1 MGLSIGACLIVI
13 LIITASIQATL
24 LVAFCVL
31 LVDMFLAA
39 LIFYWGLT
47 FNPLVVINIVIA
59 IGLSVDYSAHI
70 SHSYLITEVPD
81 TKMYN
86 TKEKKRVYKAQQA
99 LSKMG
104 SSVFHGGFS
113 TFLAIVTLAPSK
125 TYIFVVFFRLWFGII
140 LFGMANGFMLLPV
153 ILSFIG

>member
-13 LIITASIQATL
+13 LIITASVQATL

-39 LIFYWGLT
+39 LIYYWGLT

-70 SHSYLITEVPD
+70 SHSYLITEVP
-81 TKMYN
+81 
-86 TKEKKRVYKAQQA
+86 
-99 LSKMG
+99 
-104 SSVFHGGFS
+104 
-113 TFLAIVTLAPSK
+113 
-125 TYIFVVFFRLWFGII
+125 
-140 LFGMANGFMLLPV
+140 
-153 ILSFIG
+153 